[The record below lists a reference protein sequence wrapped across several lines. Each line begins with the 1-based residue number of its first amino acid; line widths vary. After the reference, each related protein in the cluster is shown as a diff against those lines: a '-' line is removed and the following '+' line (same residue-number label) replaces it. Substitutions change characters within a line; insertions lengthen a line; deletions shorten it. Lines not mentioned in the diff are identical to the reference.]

1 MMLRDAAS
9 QFLLSKAGFRS
20 DETTAWYAKRLK
32 RLIEYFGGDYAIER
46 VTVSDL
52 RCWFHEL
59 RSRDARWSDHPSRPE
74 QAGGLSVWTLR
85 GYVRAAR
92 TFFRWLMLEGL
103 LRANP
108 AERLEMP
115 ARPRLPRRG
124 IEDDDADRII
134 AAARGNARDYALVL
148 VLADTA
154 CRVGGLVGL
163 TLADVDMKARRVTV
177 REKGLGGGNLARVI
191 PMSAL
196 TLDALRAW
204 LKVRPRIDDD
214 HIFVGCH
221 GQPLTT
227 SGAYQVV
234 KRIARR
240 AGVTLGFN
248 PHNWRHAAARL
259 MLANGASLAQVG
271 RFLGH
276 NSIDVTYFFYG
287 TFSDEEVRQVHAK
300 YSRFAGRLA
309 S

>member
-1 MMLRDAAS
+1 MMLSEAVS
-9 QFLLSKAGFRS
+9 QFLLSKSGFRS

-32 RLIEYFGGDYAIER
+32 QLVEHFGGDTAIER
-46 VTVSDL
+46 VTASDL
-52 RCWFHEL
+52 RGWFHAL

-85 GYVRAAR
+85 GYVRVAR
-92 TFFRWLMLEGL
+92 TFFRWLLLEGL

-134 AAARGNARDYALVL
+134 AAARDDARDYALVL

-163 TLADVDMKARRVTV
+163 TLADVDLKARRVTV
-177 REKGLGGGNLARVI
+177 REKGLGGGNLARVV
-191 PMSAL
+191 PMSSL
-196 TLDALRAW
+196 TADALRAW
-204 LKVRPRIDDD
+204 LKARPKIDDD
-214 HIFVGCH
+214 HVFVGCH
-221 GQPLTT
+221 DRPLTT
-227 SGAYQVV
+227 GGAYQVV
-234 KRIARR
+234 KRLAKC
-240 AGVTLGFN
+240 AGVASGFN

-276 NSIDVTYFFYG
+276 TSIDVTYFFYG
-287 TFSDEEVRQVHAK
+287 TFSDAEVQQVHAK
-300 YSRFAGRLA
+300 YSRFAQ
-309 S
+309 